1 MTNRISEVFGV
12 PRVLLP
18 VVHPVN
24 RDAAL
29 QSVAVASDAGV
40 KGVFLINQGMSTEEV
55 LELVMT
61 IRDRDPSLWIG
72 INLLGVP
79 VAEVLA
85 RGLAACGGRLDG
97 IWVDTAQI
105 DEAARTQPAAQAFVD
120 TRREHGWTG
129 LYFGGVAFKYQRAV
143 SDDMLGAASTAA
155 LPFMDVVCTSG
166 PGTGKEA
173 DVAKVIAMRR
183 GIGERGALALASG
196 VTEQNVGE
204 YLPYVDAYLVGTGIE
219 KDFGVL
225 DPAKVARLHRLV
237 AAFSGVPRTPK

>member
-1 MTNRISEVFGV
+1 MTNRIGEVFGV

-18 VVHPVN
+18 VVHPVS
-24 RDAAL
+24 REAAL
-29 QSVAVASDAGV
+29 ESVAAASAAGV
-40 KGVFLINQGMSTEEV
+40 RGIFLINQGMSTEEV
-55 LELVMT
+55 LALVMT
-61 IRDRDPSLWIG
+61 IRDRDPSLWVG
-72 INLLGVP
+72 VNLLGVP

-97 IWVDTAQI
+97 IWSDTAQI
-105 DEAARTQPAAQAFVD
+105 DEAAGAQPAAQAFVD
-120 TRREHGWTG
+120 ARRQHGWNG

-143 SDDMLGAASTAA
+143 SDDMLGAASAAA

-173 DVAKVIAMRR
+173 DPAKVIAMRR
-183 GIGERGALALASG
+183 GMGERGALALASG
-196 VTEQNVGE
+196 VTEENVAD

-225 DPAKVARLHRLV
+225 DPGKVARLHRLV
-237 AAFSGVPRTPK
+237 AAFAPPP